1 MPKAGAAFEGDLKLH
16 RQNASTA
23 QFKAALYFYQLQIL
37 HLDIYRLF
45 IYVFSTPKTKS
56 TKPVGIVW
64 IKRRHLYSFLPGL
77 TLMQRASYLIS
88 TTGQTVP
95 RTFNQHLI
103 AARPAHDLNDRTGRH
118 SPSSHL
124 VNPVQAWPVTHQ
136 HDRNSKQCPSRPM
149 PIN

>member
-56 TKPVGIVW
+56 TKPVGIV
-64 IKRRHLYSFLPGL
+64 
-77 TLMQRASYLIS
+77 
-88 TTGQTVP
+88 
-95 RTFNQHLI
+95 
-103 AARPAHDLNDRTGRH
+103 
-118 SPSSHL
+118 
-124 VNPVQAWPVTHQ
+124 
-136 HDRNSKQCPSRPM
+136 
-149 PIN
+149 